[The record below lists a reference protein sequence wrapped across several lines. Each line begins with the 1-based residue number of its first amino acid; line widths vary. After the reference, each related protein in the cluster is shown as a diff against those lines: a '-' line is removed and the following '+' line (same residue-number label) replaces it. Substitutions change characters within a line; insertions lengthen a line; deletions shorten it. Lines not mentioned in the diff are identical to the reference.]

1 MTRMDEVYL
10 NRKNKFTVG
19 ETIERMKPDGT
30 NVSLK
35 VIGIFDEDGNAQES
49 APHPK
54 ADASCCI

>member
-1 MTRMDEVYL
+1 M
-10 NRKNKFTVG
+10 FTVG

-49 APHPK
+49 APHRLPEPTGEG
-54 ADASCCI
+54 SSRPHC